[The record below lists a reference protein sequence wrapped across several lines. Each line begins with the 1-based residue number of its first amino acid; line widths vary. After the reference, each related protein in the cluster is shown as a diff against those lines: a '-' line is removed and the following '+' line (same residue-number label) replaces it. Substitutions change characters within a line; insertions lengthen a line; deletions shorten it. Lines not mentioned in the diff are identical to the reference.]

1 MACLWIDNRNAIHK
15 NGYLVVRS
23 TIDAD
28 VRLNTKP
35 SALPDIY
42 AC

>member
-1 MACLWIDNRNAIHK
+1 MARLWIY
-15 NGYLVVRS
+15 NGNTVNENSYLIVRS